1 MHKCV
6 VEETKKGSKMVIDSL
21 DKICINNLKIEEKHG
36 KFQ

>member
-1 MHKCV
+1 M
-6 VEETKKGSKMVIDSL
+6 VEATKEGSKMVVDSL